1 MSSSDSKQMPN
12 RRALLKG
19 FAVAGTAVTAAAAG
33 AATVAGQA
41 DTAAAEGAPPQ
52 TAKGY
57 RETPHVREY
66 YRKARF

>member
-19 FAVAGTAVTAAAAG
+19 FAVAGTAAPAVAAG
-33 AATVAGQA
+33 AATVAVQA
-41 DTAAAEGAPPQ
+41 EAVAGDAAAPES
-52 TAKGY
+52 AKGY
-57 RETPHVREY
+57 HETPHIQEY

>member
-19 FAVAGTAVTAAAAG
+19 FAVAGTAVGAAAAG
-33 AATVAGQA
+33 AAAVAGQDQPA
-41 DTAAAEGAPPQ
+41 GATAAAPEA
-52 TAKGY
+52 AKGY
-57 RETPHVREY
+57 RETPHVQEY

>member
-1 MSSSDSKQMPN
+1 MSSSDSKQIPG

-19 FAVAGTAVTAAAAG
+19 FAVAGTAVGAAAAG
-33 AATVAGQA
+33 AVAVAGTEA
-41 DTAAAEGAPPQ
+41 PAEAGDAAPQ

-57 RETPHVREY
+57 HETPHIQEY